1 MGIHTAYKF
10 RHWKT
15 DPETGLRV
23 LDWASHL
30 DLNGEQITKGSS
42 KELEVIEAQDWQLNA
57 LADEG
62 EVDMLDVY
70 FDTQAVRANLYG
82 RLASSAPGE
91 ADNLAAI
98 SEITGSGYSEVTWAR
113 GTDWGAPTAG
123 GGTTST
129 LKTFTAT
136 GTWTA
141 ATHLFIATTIAANDT
156 GLHIAFSA
164 LSATRTLAN
173 GDTLDVTATVTLE

>member
-1 MGIHTAYKF
+1 MSIHTAYKF
-10 RHWKT
+10 RHWTK
-15 DPETGLRV
+15 DPETGLDV

-30 DLNGEQITKGSS
+30 DLRGDTIRKGS
-42 KELEVIEAQDWQLNA
+42 KAELEVIEAQDWQPNA

-62 EVDMLDVY
+62 EVDILDVY
-70 FDTQAVRANLYG
+70 FDDQAVRTALYG

-98 SEITGSGYSEVTWAR
+98 AEITGTGYAEVTFTR

-129 LKTFTAT
+129 QKTFTAT
-136 GTWTA
+136 GTWTG
-141 ATHLFIATTIAANDT
+141 ATHLFIATTVAANDT
-156 GLHIAFSA
+156 GLHIANAA
-164 LSATRTLAN
+164 LSATRTLTN